1 MDKKAAPSPRESF
14 LEMRDR
20 IVARYPELSPQLQA
34 IAQFALNKPE
44 VVAVETVVQLAK
56 RNGVHASSLIRFAQA
71 MGYSGFLEMRRCFS
85 AHLVYLAKAQ
95 DQSLPAQLDDVHV
108 LRSVVTTGHRELDA
122 LDRDLDI
129 EAFDRATDL
138 LLGVEVIYVAAQHQ
152 SYPIAS
158 LFAWTLLEAGRQCL
172 MLDNVGGYALRQSQL
187 AGPRDATVTISFSPY
202 SPSVVQ
208 EAQAQRERG
217 GTVIAI
223 TDTPLSPLA
232 PHASELLIV
241 PGMSSGTPSSMI
253 GATLVV
259 RALATAV
266 AQRQRSAK
274 SRKLTGDGAG
284 ATGKKKQ
291 SNARRKG

>member
-1 MDKKAAPSPRESF
+1 MVKKAAPSPRESF

-20 IVARYPELSPQLQA
+20 IVARYPLLSPQLQA

-44 VVAVETVVQLAK
+44 IVAVETVVQLAK

-71 MGYSGFLEMRRCFS
+71 MGYSGFLEMKRCFS

-95 DQSLPAQLDDVHV
+95 DQKLPAQPADVHV
-108 LRSVVTTGHRELDA
+108 MRSHVSAGYQELDA
-122 LDRDLDI
+122 LDRGLDI
-129 EAFDRATDL
+129 EAFDRATNL

-152 SYPIAS
+152 SYPIGS

-187 AGPRDATVTISFSPY
+187 SGPRDATVTISFSPY
-202 SPSVVQ
+202 APSVVQ

-217 GTVIAI
+217 GTVIAL

-232 PHASELLIV
+232 PHASELIIV
-241 PGMSSGTPSSMI
+241 PGMSPGPPNSMI

-266 AQRQRSAK
+266 AQGQG
-274 SRKLTGDGAG
+274 RKRATKKQIV
-284 ATGKKKQ
+284 ATGKTTRPIAQ
-291 SNARRKG
+291 GRG

>member
-1 MDKKAAPSPRESF
+1 
-14 LEMRDR
+14 MRDR

-44 VVAVETVVQLAK
+44 IVAVETVVQLAK

-71 MGYSGFLEMRRCFS
+71 MGYSGFLEMKRCFS
-85 AHLVYLAKAQ
+85 AHLMYLATAQ
-95 DQSLPAQLDDVHV
+95 DQNLPAQLGDVHV
-108 LRSVVTTGHRELDA
+108 MRSLVSAGYRELDA

-129 EAFDRATDL
+129 QAFDRATDL

-158 LFAWTLLEAGRQCL
+158 LFAWTLLEAGRQCQ

-187 AGPRDATVTISFSPY
+187 SGPRDATVTISFSPY

-241 PGMSSGTPSSMI
+241 PGMALGAPSSMI
-253 GATLVV
+253 GATLAV
-259 RALATAV
+259 RGLAKAV
-266 AQRQRSAK
+266 ATRQGSKSSTRVRSG
-274 SRKLTGDGAG
+274 T
-284 ATGKKKQ
+284 TGKKKQ
-291 SNARRKG
+291 PNT